1 MEPFLFNRVVETILS
16 PEGLMALMGG
26 MLVGYIIGILPAV
39 GQGFA
44 LILLMPLAFLTRP
57 EIAFIVYASM
67 FGGADLGGSV
77 TSILLNVPGNAAN
90 VTTILDGYPMARAG
104 HAGRAIGLSA
114 GSSIIG
120 SFVGI
125 AVLVTVMPFMKTILY
140 KFGAREYFLA
150 ILLAMIIAALAS
162 GHGRFAKALVGSCF
176 GMLCSFI
183 GSDLIFGT
191 MRYTMGISYFSGGL
205 PIIAFIIGLYALSEL
220 IILQSEGES
229 IAEGGIA
236 QARLSDTLK
245 GVWEAFRNWPAVMR
259 ASIVGVMVGCVPG
272 LGGSVAQ
279 YASYGVARA
288 WAKDKST
295 FGKGNPVGVIASE
308 ASNNARDGASMLPTL
323 FLGIPGGP
331 EMAILLGIFIIFGI
345 QPGPGMALQHM
356 NLVWIIIICLMLG
369 NVTATILSIFGAP
382 FISRI
387 TTLPITLVSAFTLP
401 LCFASLFSSNTE
413 VWDFVLAGALGLIGI
428 VMKRSGYPVA
438 PIIIGYVLAPLAER
452 SFHTVLQGSY
462 YDPLSFFR
470 SGLALGLTAGIVL
483 GILIPS
489 AFAVRKYSR
498 KRRGLDA
505 KDFAEGLPVDDDV
518 PTKAPV
524 YTERFVAAAA
534 FLLLAIVVALW
545 APSYGLKEAGLWPL
559 FVAILMMISA
569 SSVVTAEVRG
579 ALKSGRGFFGRA
591 DIEAFRA
598 EWGPILPSLGWTAGY
613 IVLSIIAGIH
623 VADLIGVFVLLWGL
637 GHISP
642 VKAAVWAVIVHGCIY
657 VFFTLAFKVILWPG
671 IIPAIIPNVIGG
683 GSLKPFF

>member
-1 MEPFLFNRVVETILS
+1 MEALAFSRVVETILS
-16 PEGLMALMGG
+16 PEGLMALTGG

-120 SFVGI
+120 SFVGV
-125 AVLVTVMPFMKTILY
+125 AVLVILMPFMKIVLY

-162 GHGRFAKALVGSCF
+162 GHGRFGKALVGACF

-191 MRYTMGISYFSGGL
+191 LRYTMGISYLSGGL

-220 IILQSEGES
+220 IMLQSEGES

-236 QARLSDTLK
+236 KAQLSDTLK
-245 GVWEAFRNWPAVMR
+245 GVWEACRCWPAVIR
-259 ASIVGVMVGCVPG
+259 ASVVGVMVGCVPG

-331 EMAILLGIFIIFGI
+331 EMAILLGIFVIFGI

-369 NVTATILSIFGAP
+369 NITATVLSIFGAP

-401 LCFASLFSSNTE
+401 LCFASLFSSSTE

-428 VMKRSGYPVA
+428 AMKRCGYPVA
-438 PIIIGYVLAPLAER
+438 PIIIGYVLAPLAEK

-462 YDPLSFFR
+462 YDPLSFFQ
-470 SGLALGLTAGIVL
+470 SGLALSLTAGIVL

-489 AFAVRKYSR
+489 AFAFRKSLR
-498 KRRGLDA
+498 KRKGLDA
-505 KDFAEGLPVDDDV
+505 KDFAEGLPADDDG
-518 PTKAPV
+518 PV
-524 YTERFVAAAA
+524 KGPIYTERFILGAA
-534 FLLLAIVVALW
+534 FLILAIVVTLR

-559 FVAILMMISA
+559 FVGLIMIISGLT
-569 SSVVTAEVRG
+569 VVISEVRG
-579 ALKSGRGFFGRA
+579 AHKSGSVIFGKA
-591 DIEAFRA
+591 DFRA
-598 EWGPILPSLGWTAGY
+598 LYVEWKTMAPSIGWTIGFV
-613 IVLSIIAGIH
+613 IVSIVVGIH

-637 GHISP
+637 GRIP
-642 VKAAVWAVIVHGCIY
+642 PLKAAIWAIIVHGCIY
-657 VFFTLAFKVILWPG
+657 LFFTVAFKVILWPG
-671 IIPAIIPNVIGG
+671 VIPAIIPNVIGG

>member
-1 MEPFLFNRVVETILS
+1 MEPFLISKVIDTILS
-16 PEGLMALMGG
+16 PEGIVALMSG

-57 EIAFIVYASM
+57 EIAFIVYAAM

-104 HAGRAIGLSA
+104 QAGRAIGLSA

-120 SFVGI
+120 TVVGLV
-125 AVLVTVMPFMKTILY
+125 VLVIVMPFMKTILY
-140 KFGAREYFLA
+140 QFGAREYFLA

-162 GHGRFAKALVGSCF
+162 GHGRFAKALVGACF

-183 GSDLIFGT
+183 GSDVLFGA
-191 MRYTMGISYFSGGL
+191 MRYTMGISYLSGGL

-229 IAEGGIA
+229 IAEEGIA
-236 QARLSDTLK
+236 QAKLSDTLK

-279 YASYGVARA
+279 YASYGVAKMC
-288 WAKDKST
+288 AKDKSR
-295 FGKGNPVGVIASE
+295 FGKGDPVGVIASE

-331 EMAILLGIFIIFGI
+331 EMAILLGIFLIFGI
-345 QPGPGMALQHM
+345 TPGPGMALQHM

-382 FISRI
+382 FISKI

-401 LCFASLFSSNTE
+401 LCFASLFSSSTE
-413 VWDFVLAGALGLIGI
+413 VWDFVLAGSLGLIGI
-428 VMKRSGYPVA
+428 AMKRTGYPVA
-438 PIIIGYVLAPLAER
+438 PIIIGYVLAPLAEK

-470 SGLALGLTAGIVL
+470 SGLAIGLTAGIVL

-489 AFAVRKYSR
+489 AFALRKYLRGR
-498 KRRGLDA
+498 KGLDA
-505 KDFAEGLPVDDDV
+505 KDFAEGLPVDDDM
-518 PTKAPV
+518 PAKAPV
-524 YTERFVAAAA
+524 YTERFVVAAA
-534 FLLLAIVVALW
+534 FLLVAILVALR
-545 APSYGLKEAGLWPL
+545 APGYGLKEAGLWPL
-559 FVAILMMISA
+559 FIAALMMISA
-569 SSVVTAEVRG
+569 ISVVSSEVRG
-579 ALKSGRGFFGRA
+579 SLKSGVSLFGKA
-591 DIEAFRA
+591 DIKAFCG
-598 EWGPILPSLGWTAGY
+598 EWGPLLPSIGWTVGY

-637 GHISP
+637 GHLSP
-642 VKAAVWAVIVHGCIY
+642 LKAGIWAIIVHGCIY

-671 IIPAIIPNVIGG
+671 IIPAIVPNVIGG